1 MVNWVAVL
9 WCMTGL
15 VNLGFS
21 ISAWMSEVN
30 VDVPMSDFYVVFATG
45 IVNMIGACVY
55 RELIV
60 EVALGV
66 AGALN
71 IATAWKIR
79 RAWTG
84 RGERDGLLPSHLDG
98 KQ

>member
-1 MVNWVAVL
+1 
-9 WCMTGL
+9 
-15 VNLGFS
+15 
-21 ISAWMSEVN
+21 MSDMN
-30 VDVPMSDFYVVFATG
+30 VDVPMSDFCVVFATG
-45 IVNMIGACVY
+45 FVNMMGACVY
-55 RELIV
+55 RKPIV

-71 IATAWKIR
+71 LATAWRIQ
-79 RAWTG
+79 RAWTR

>member
-1 MVNWVAVL
+1 M
-9 WCMTGL
+9 
-15 VNLGFS
+15 NL
-21 ISAWMSEVN
+21 
-30 VDVPMSDFYVVFATG
+30 DVPMSDFCVVFATG
-45 IVNMIGACVY
+45 FVNMMGALC
-55 RELIV
+55 LSQAIV

-71 IATAWKIR
+71 LATAWRIQ
-79 RAWTG
+79 RAWTR